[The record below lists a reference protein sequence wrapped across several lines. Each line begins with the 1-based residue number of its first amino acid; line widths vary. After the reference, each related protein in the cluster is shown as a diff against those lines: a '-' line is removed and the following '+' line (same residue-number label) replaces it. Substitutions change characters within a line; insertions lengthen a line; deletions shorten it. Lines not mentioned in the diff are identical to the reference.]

1 MIAKQI
7 VTTLVDG
14 IPKTQSIPLTAKID
28 EKQQELYLLNIYPNV
43 QYQEINCF
51 GGAITDAVAATLEKM
66 PADVSNEVINAYFGS
81 DGIGYRCIRTHLDSC
96 DFSTEPY
103 AAVTDPEDKSFST

>member
-28 EKQQELYLLNIYPNV
+28 EKQQELYLLNIYPEV
-43 QYQEINCF
+43 Q
-51 GGAITDAVAATLEKM
+51 
-66 PADVSNEVINAYFGS
+66 
-81 DGIGYRCIRTHLDSC
+81 
-96 DFSTEPY
+96 
-103 AAVTDPEDKSFST
+103 